1 MSVPQSWVDHGPR
14 RVALQ
19 HFMKTLHRLRPRLLR
34 RCTHAKLM
42 LPSMACS
49 EKCTAFPCVAKL
61 AGAAFPACQA
71 AIGEFNALAAV
82 QAWRAQPA
90 EATEAGTS
98 GATGGAADEGGSG
111 MQVEA

>member
-1 MSVPQSWVDHGPR
+1 MCHEWLTNVRGKGPGR
-14 RVALQ
+14 D
-19 HFMKTLHRLRPRLLR
+19 
-34 RCTHAKLM
+34 HAKLM
-42 LPSMACS
+42 LPGMACS

-71 AIGEFNALAAV
+71 AIGEFNALATV

-90 EATEAGTS
+90 KAAEAGTS
-98 GATGGAADEGGSG
+98 GTTDGAAAEGASG